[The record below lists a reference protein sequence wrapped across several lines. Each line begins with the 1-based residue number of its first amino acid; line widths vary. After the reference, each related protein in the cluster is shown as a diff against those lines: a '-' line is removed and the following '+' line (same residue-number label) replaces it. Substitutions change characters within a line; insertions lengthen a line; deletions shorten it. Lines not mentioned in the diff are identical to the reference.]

1 MAGLNPNQ
9 LLSMLQGGNPQAVAT
24 QIIQT
29 QFGNN
34 PFMQSILQM
43 GMKGDVQNLQKIA
56 QQMLDS
62 QGLNVDTE
70 LQRLISTLRGN

>member
-43 GMKGDVQNLQKIA
+43 GMRGDVQNLQKIA
-56 QQMLDS
+56 QQMLGS
-62 QGLNVDTE
+62 QGLDVDTE
-70 LQRLISTLRGN
+70 LKRLMSTLRGN

>member
-43 GMKGDVQNLQKIA
+43 GMRGDVQNLQKIA
-56 QQMLDS
+56 QQMLGS